1 MQDIMGLL
9 NNFFS
14 LMTDIIFKYDGTV
27 DKSIGDCIMVIFGA
41 PFEIENHAV
50 SAVNAAIEMQN
61 AISRRNKKEKKRDA
75 ASFEIGVGIN
85 SGKVI
90 AGNIGSEKRMDYTV
104 IGDVVNVASR
114 IQVLA
119 KSGQIL
125 IGQRTWELIKDS
137 FHIEEFGKS
146 KLKNRE
152 KIEKIYEINF
162 TIYKKD

>member
-1 MQDIMGLL
+1 MQDIVGLL

-27 DKSIGDCIMVIFGA
+27 DKFIGDCIMVIC
-41 PFEIENHAV
+41 
-50 SAVNAAIEMQN
+50 
-61 AISRRNKKEKKRDA
+61 
-75 ASFEIGVGIN
+75 
-85 SGKVI
+85 GKVI